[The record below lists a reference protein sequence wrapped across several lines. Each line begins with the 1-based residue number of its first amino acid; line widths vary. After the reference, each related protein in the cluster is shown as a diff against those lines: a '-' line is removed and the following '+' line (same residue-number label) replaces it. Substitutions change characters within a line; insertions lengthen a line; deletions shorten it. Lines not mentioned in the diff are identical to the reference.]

1 VRDGSDL
8 QWPFVGAGGA
18 GGGKRPQAGPPDQW
32 PLGDNLVN

>member
-1 VRDGSDL
+1 MRDGSDL
-8 QWPFVGAGGA
+8 QWPFGGGGA